1 MPKKQVQ
8 FNYITIQDA
17 LLRAEKQKELYE
29 LNLVGKSFIYAYVDK
44 NNAVAFKEI
53 HFDRENYLHLTG
65 LDYQSVQYNKR
76 VLGINLPTDALNF
89 YNRLGKD
96 ATLINDV
103 SFIIGSTPEETAR
116 FFKYTQQKLD
126 NLSQLTAIAA
136 KAEFI
141 GKYKGNQEF
150 DIIVNRNSS
159 AIAFIRDNNAYIPV
173 SSLYGKAEDVATEIK
188 PILAIFVKENEH
200 SQYKLSYLNSKI
212 NIGKKLFSSDLVDKL
227 SHFSFINPNIDFKL
241 TALDKLKHSFAA
253 SIKRELVEK
262 ANNLSDKRKNAFEN
276 DTSLAEYEKERKLF
290 VTEIRDTFEARIAI
304 DVLSEQNKEISNELV
319 NEEISEI
326 RNKFQLNASTISTPN
341 VNKPMQMSITE
352 DKPMQID
359 FSMQGGA
366 AAMTLNPQ
374 MPNNE
379 FFTRIANAIAKGVD
393 SLLHKKSDTKRTQVE
408 ISDRQQPTPQQSENK
423 TSTPTK
429 APAPQ
434 TVPQKQSLKAMMS
447 KAAQQKK
454 DMAAAT
460 KSMEKW
466 ADDVQDIQ
474 QSRKNNIHR

>member
-1 MPKKQVQ
+1 MPPKQVQ
-8 FNYITIQDA
+8 FNYITLGDA

-29 LNLVGKSFIYAYVDK
+29 RNLVGKSFIYAYVD
-44 NNAVAFKEI
+44 NNTAVAFREI

-76 VLGINLPTDALNF
+76 VLGINLPTDSLNF

-103 SFIIGSTPEETAR
+103 SFIIGSTPDETTR

-136 KAEFI
+136 KAEYI
-141 GKYKGNQEF
+141 GKYKGNQDF

-159 AIAFIRDNNAYIPV
+159 AIAFIRDKNVYIPV

-200 SQYKLSYLNSKI
+200 CQYKLSYLNSKI
-212 NIGKKLFSSDLVDKL
+212 NIGKKLFSSDLVEKL
-227 SHFSFINPNIDFKL
+227 SHFSFINPNVEFKS

-253 SIKRELVEK
+253 SVKKELSEK
-262 ANNLSDKRKNAFEN
+262 ANTLSDKRKNAFEN
-276 DTSLAEYEKERKLF
+276 DTSLAEYEKERKIF
-290 VTEIRDTFEARIAI
+290 VTGIRDNFEAEIAI
-304 DVLSEQNKEISNELV
+304 DVLSEQNKAVSNELI

-326 RNKFQLNASTISTPN
+326 KNKFQLNASVISTPN

-352 DKPMQID
+352 DKSMRVD

-366 AAMTLNPQ
+366 TAMALNPQ
-374 MPNNE
+374 MPTNE
-379 FFTRIANAIAKGVD
+379 FFARIANAFSKGVD
-393 SLLHKKSDTKRTQVE
+393 SLLHKKSDINHTQTE
-408 ISDRQQPTPQQSENK
+408 ASDRQQPIPQQSENK
-423 TSTPTK
+423 ASTPTK

-434 TVPQKQSLKAMMS
+434 PVPQKQSLKSLMA

-454 DMAAAT
+454 EMAAET
-460 KSMEKW
+460 KP
-466 ADDVQDIQ
+466 IQ
-474 QSRKNNIHR
+474 QNRKNDIHR

>member
-1 MPKKQVQ
+1 MAYNTIVEALERALQQKK
-8 FNYITIQDA
+8 
-17 LLRAEKQKELYE
+17 LYE
-29 LNLVGKSFIYAYVDK
+29 KDLLGKSFLYVSLD
-44 NNAVAFKEI
+44 NNNQISATEVMFTK
-53 HFDRENYLHLTG
+53 DSYLHLTG
-65 LDYQSVQYNKR
+65 LDYQNRQTQKR
-76 VLGINLPTDALNF
+76 TGQILNAGTGALEF
-89 YNRLGKD
+89 YHRLGKD
-96 ATLINDV
+96 ASLINDMTFV
-103 SFIIGSTPEETAR
+103 QGSTPQESAL
-116 FFKYTQQKLD
+116 FFRYTQHKLE
-126 NLSQLTAIAA
+126 NLSQLTKIST
-136 KAEFI
+136 KAEYI
-141 GKYKGNQEF
+141 GKYKGNQNF
-150 DIIVNRNSS
+150 DIIINRNRS
-159 AIAFIRDNNAYIPV
+159 AIAFIEESGKHIPV
-173 SSLYGKAEDVATEIK
+173 SSLYGKAEDVATNIK
-188 PILAIFVKENEH
+188 PIVAIFSKEKDAH
-200 SQYKLSYLNSKI
+200 QFTIQYLNKNISLKNVKMDIGLSQRLNISSFENKAVSFNRNQLNELISIYKASVKYDLAKQLNELASKREKAF
-212 NIGKKLFSSDLVDKL
+212 NSEADMNEYMK
-227 SHFSFINPNIDFKL
+227 SFNEFIKNIDEDYKK
-241 TALDKLKHSFAA
+241 D
-253 SIKRELVEK
+253 
-262 ANNLSDKRKNAFEN
+262 
-276 DTSLAEYEKERKLF
+276 
-290 VTEIRDTFEARIAI
+290 IAI

-434 TVPQKQSLKAMMS
+434 PVPQKQSLKAMMS

-454 DMAAAT
+454 DMV
-460 KSMEKW
+460 S
-466 ADDVQDIQ
+466 Q
-474 QSRKNNIHR
+474 QHNNVHNKNPNSR

>member
-1 MPKKQVQ
+1 MPPKQVQ
-8 FNYITIQDA
+8 FNYITLGDA
-17 LLRAEKQKELYE
+17 LSRAEKQKELYE
-29 LNLVGKSFIYAYVDK
+29 RNLVGKSFIYAYVDN
-44 NNAVAFKEI
+44 NNAIAFKEI

-76 VLGINLPTDALNF
+76 VLGIKIPTDSLNF

-141 GKYKGNQEF
+141 GKYKGNQDF

-159 AIAFIRDNNAYIPV
+159 AIAFIRDNNVYIPV

-188 PILAIFVKENEH
+188 PIFAIFSKGKDTNQFTIE
-200 SQYKLSYLNSKI
+200 YLNKNISLKNVKMDIGLSQRLNISSFENKAVSFNRNQLNELISIYKASVKYDLAKQLNELASKREKAF
-212 NIGKKLFSSDLVDKL
+212 NSEADMNEYMK
-227 SHFSFINPNIDFKL
+227 SFNEFIKNIDEDYKK
-241 TALDKLKHSFAA
+241 D
-253 SIKRELVEK
+253 
-262 ANNLSDKRKNAFEN
+262 
-276 DTSLAEYEKERKLF
+276 
-290 VTEIRDTFEARIAI
+290 IAI

-359 FSMQGGA
+359 FSMQSGA

-379 FFTRIANAIAKGVD
+379 FFTRIANAITKGVD

-423 TSTPTK
+423 TITPTK
-429 APAPQ
+429 APASQP
-434 TVPQKQSLKAMMS
+434 VPQKQSLKAMMS

-454 DMAAAT
+454 DMV
-460 KSMEKW
+460 S
-466 ADDVQDIQ
+466 Q
-474 QSRKNNIHR
+474 QHNNVHNKNPNSR

>member
-1 MPKKQVQ
+1 MPPKQVQ
-8 FNYITIQDA
+8 FNYITLGDA

-29 LNLVGKSFIYAYVDK
+29 RNLVGKSFIYAYVDN
-44 NNAVAFKEI
+44 NNAVAFREI

-76 VLGINLPTDALNF
+76 VLGINLPTDSLNF

-103 SFIIGSTPEETAR
+103 SFIIGSTPDETTR

-136 KAEFI
+136 KAEYI
-141 GKYKGNQEF
+141 GKYKGNQDF

-159 AIAFIRDNNAYIPV
+159 AIAFIRDKNVYIPV

-200 SQYKLSYLNSKI
+200 CQYKLSYLNSKI
-212 NIGKKLFSSDLVDKL
+212 NIGKKLFSSDLVEKL
-227 SHFSFINPNIDFKL
+227 SHFSFINPNVEFKS

-253 SIKRELVEK
+253 SVKKELSEK
-262 ANNLSDKRKNAFEN
+262 ANTLSDKRKNAFEN
-276 DTSLAEYEKERKLF
+276 DTSLAEYEKERKIF
-290 VTEIRDTFEARIAI
+290 VTGIRDNFEAEIAI
-304 DVLSEQNKEISNELV
+304 DVLSEQNKAVSNELI

-326 RNKFQLNASTISTPN
+326 KNKFQLNASVISTPN

-352 DKPMQID
+352 DKSMRVD

-366 AAMTLNPQ
+366 TAMALNPQ
-374 MPNNE
+374 MPTNE
-379 FFTRIANAIAKGVD
+379 FFARIANAFSKGVD
-393 SLLHKKSDTKRTQVE
+393 SLLHKKSDINHTQTE
-408 ISDRQQPTPQQSENK
+408 ASDRQQPIPQQSENK
-423 TSTPTK
+423 ASTPTK

-434 TVPQKQSLKAMMS
+434 PVPQKQSLKSLMA

-454 DMAAAT
+454 EMAAET
-460 KSMEKW
+460 KP
-466 ADDVQDIQ
+466 IQ
-474 QSRKNNIHR
+474 QNRKNDIHR

>member
-1 MPKKQVQ
+1 MAYTLQEALDIAIEQKR
-8 FNYITIQDA
+8 NY
-17 LLRAEKQKELYE
+17 EK
-29 LNLVGKSFIYAYVDK
+29 NLVGKSFMYAYVDK
-44 NNAVAFKEI
+44 LTNEITMKEVE
-53 HFDRENYLHLTG
+53 FQRKNYLHLTG
-65 LDYQSVQYNKR
+65 LDYKSIQHKKR
-76 VLGINLPTDALNF
+76 VYGYTGPTLAEEF
-89 YNRLGKD
+89 YSRLGTD
-96 ATLINDV
+96 DNLLNDV
-103 SFIIGSTPEETAR
+103 SFIVEA
-116 FFKYTQQKLD
+116 TQQKTYTTFRHTQD
-126 NLSQLTAIAA
+126 KIQNLPKLTNIAK
-136 KAEFI
+136 KAEYI
-141 GKYKGNQEF
+141 GEYVDATQF
-150 DIIVNRNSS
+150 DLVVNRSMES
-159 AIAFIRDNNAYIPV
+159 LLLRKEGTIYIP
-173 SSLYGKAEDVATEIK
+173 SSSQFGKAGSFIK
-188 PILAIFVKENEH
+188 QKSIQKILAIFCKDTSRDE
-200 SQYKLSYLNSKI
+200 YKIQYLNSSV
-212 NIGKKLFSSDLVDKL
+212 NIGKKMFAMELTKKL
-227 SHFSFINPNIDFKL
+227 SYTSFSNANVEFKATSL
-241 TALDKLKHSFAA
+241 DALKQSFTA
-253 SIKRELVEK
+253 SIKRNFVEK

-276 DTSLAEYEKERKLF
+276 DTSLAEYEKERKIF
-290 VTEIRDTFEARIAI
+290 VTGIRDNFEAEIAI
-304 DVLSEQNKEISNELV
+304 DVLSKQNEEIPNELV

-341 VNKPMQMSITE
+341 VNKHMQMSITE

-423 TSTPTK
+423 TSTLTK

-434 TVPQKQSLKAMMS
+434 PVPQKQSLKAMMS